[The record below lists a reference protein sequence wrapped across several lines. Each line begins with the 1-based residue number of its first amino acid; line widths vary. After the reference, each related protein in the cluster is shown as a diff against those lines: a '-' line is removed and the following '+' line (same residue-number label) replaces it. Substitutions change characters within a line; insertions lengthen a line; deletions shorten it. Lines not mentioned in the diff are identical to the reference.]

1 MTSEQECCE
10 WKEAVLRSLK
20 AVGGGGG
27 GGGGVVGGCLL
38 PDNTSGSGGG
48 CDNDELEMAKLAAK
62 MSLFLDIRTRR
73 HHLRTYRDCFLGTE
87 AVQWLCEELD
97 CDETEAIATGNAM
110 LRRGMF
116 SHVVHEHLLENA
128 PLFYAFSPDFLERE
142 EDDDVTEEGRQQQ
155 QHHHPLRT
163 DDDLDLD
170 LKADLVE
177 EVLQLQEC
185 VAEGREH
192 LRDLQR
198 KQQQVEANHWQLA
211 LLSISTVFMQAWTGG
226 VVQLRMEPHGR
237 CGDGFDSDSEG
248 VCTRSRWSFLLVDDV
263 VSWIALL
270 LSAALVLSCSSILLV
285 HLLAFLQAT
294 PQSTSADVDGKSGS
308 NNHHAMHR
316 SRSVRD
322 PVASL
327 EKAQPTPSDVQ
338 GSPAAQFLS
347 LKQTRSKRHTC
358 LMNQLPP
365 LDQWPHR
372 PIFVRFR

>member
-27 GGGGVVGGCLL
+27 DVGGGGGG
-38 PDNTSGSGGG
+38 D
-48 CDNDELEMAKLAAK
+48 DDESEMAKLAVK

-73 HHLRTYRDCFLGTE
+73 HHLRTYPDCFVGTE

-97 CDETEAIATGNAM
+97 CDETDAISMGNAL
-110 LRRGMF
+110 LRRGIF

-142 EDDDVTEEGRQQQ
+142 REEVTEEER
-155 QHHHPLRT
+155 PLMA
-163 DDDLDLD
+163 DLD

-185 VAEGREH
+185 VAEGRER
-192 LRDLQR
+192 LRELQR
-198 KQQQVEANHWQLA
+198 KHQQVEANHWQLA
-211 LLSISTVFMQAWTGG
+211 LLSISTVLMQAWTGG
-226 VVQLRMEPHGR
+226 VVQLRMESHGR
-237 CGDGFDSDSEG
+237 CGDGSDADAEG
-248 VCTRSRWSFLLVDDV
+248 VCTRSTWSFLLLDDV

-285 HLLAFLQAT
+285 HLFASLQAT
-294 PQSTSADVDGKSGS
+294 PRSTSADVDGKSGTGT
-308 NNHHAMHR
+308 NNHHAATHR

-322 PVASL
+322 PAASL
-327 EKAQPTPSDVQ
+327 ETAQPAPSGVQ

-365 LDQWPHR
+365 LDQWPHH